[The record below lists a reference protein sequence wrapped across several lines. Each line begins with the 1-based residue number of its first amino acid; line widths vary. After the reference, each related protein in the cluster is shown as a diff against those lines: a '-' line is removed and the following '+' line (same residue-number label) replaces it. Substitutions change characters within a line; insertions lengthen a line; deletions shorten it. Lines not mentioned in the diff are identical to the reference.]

1 LSHTPVFVLA
11 ANEIKCKI
19 NGGLLMEE
27 THDYSKGDWIVH
39 AYYGIGKIKGI
50 EVKCISGE
58 ESRYYKI
65 QATDSTYWMP
75 VDQIDSEA
83 LRPLATSEEME
94 QAIDVLQDPPKEMS
108 SNQNTRKGRIK
119 RVQLQNKPKSVA
131 RLVRDLQA
139 RQKEKGTLNQN
150 ERTAFSVLK
159 QQLIEEWAIVSGLNS
174 ETVASELDALLA
186 QQHLQEG
193 D

>member
-1 LSHTPVFVLA
+1 
-11 ANEIKCKI
+11 
-19 NGGLLMEE
+19 MED

-39 AYYGIGKIKGI
+39 AYYGIGQIKGI
-50 EVKCISGE
+50 EVQCISGE

-65 QATDSTYWMP
+65 QGTDSTYWMP
-75 VDQIDSEA
+75 VDQMDSEA
-83 LRPLATSEEME
+83 LRPLATSKEM
-94 QAIDVLQDPPKEMS
+94 QWAIDVLHESPKEMS
-108 SNQNTRKGRIK
+108 SNQNTRKGRIR
-119 RVQLQNKPKSVA
+119 RVQLQNKPESVA

-139 RQKEKGTLNQN
+139 RQKDKGTLNQN

-174 ETVASELDALLA
+174 ETAASKMDALLD
-186 QQHLQEG
+186 QQLLPEG